1 MNTEKEAKRERKVGQ
16 GTGYE
21 TDGVNYWLAPKYV
34 ESWGLIQDQER
45 ALDSVLE
52 QAVRT
57 VADARRYVEAARRKW
72 WDGVY
77 EDLELD
83 KTVVYQF
90 SRIERKLSPVVKDV
104 EP

>member
-1 MNTEKEAKRERKVGQ
+1 MSTEAKRERKVGQ

-21 TDGVNYWLAPKYV
+21 TDGTSFWLAPKHV

-45 ALDSVLE
+45 SLDSVLE

-72 WDGVY
+72 WDAIY
-77 EDLELD
+77 DDLELD
-83 KTVVYQF
+83 KAVVYQF
-90 SRIERKLSPVVKDV
+90 SRIEGRLSPVAKDV